1 MRPIIGIDFG
11 TTNSLCAWLD
21 GDRPTII
28 PNARGSRLTPSVVAV
43 TAKGETLVG
52 ESAKNQAYINPE
64 NTVAGVKRLLGSE
77 GLLSMGGRNWRPEE
91 IVSLVLSSLKRDAE
105 LHLSAAV
112 ERAVITAPA
121 HFSDRERRALVEAGR
136 LSGLEVL
143 RIVNEPTAAAIAR
156 AWRLQPPPLPDGL
169 PGARPGPGSSP
180 RDDTW
185 LRPGR
190 SGKEMV
196 LVYDYGGGTFD
207 VTVLSRE
214 GSECRVLSS
223 RGDGR
228 LGGADLDRELKRL
241 AAERLKAEG
250 LDLDSDRFLAQQLA
264 EAAERAKIELS
275 EREGASIALA
285 FAAAGGGKL
294 IHASYDIGR
303 AEFEELALPYVERS
317 LALVDLA
324 LSDSGLKRG
333 DIDSLVLSGG
343 SSRMPIVRRR
353 LKEMLGLDPEGGV
366 NPEEVVVQGAAIFAA
381 LASDPTNDGAGRFKV
396 WDVVS
401 RSYGVEADGGIFI
414 PLIKKNSPVPST
426 HSRVFTT
433 VSDGQESVEIHVLQG
448 ESRVS
453 SEDLSLGKFLLTGI
467 KSAKAGSP
475 RVKVDFAID
484 ESDMLLVSAVDL
496 ESGIEQTISIADVG
510 RGASD
515 ESREELARKTALLAK
530 RLEELRSGL
539 SLERGLEAELD
550 ELRER
555 SSRAL
560 ADSSRGAGGSR
571 GEGGG
576 LDAGAFRMLKAE
588 LEGLVGELLARRAE
602 ARTDARSS
610 LPGLGRAKA
619 AFLSPSDREGT

>member
-52 ESAKNQAYINPE
+52 ESAKNQAYVNPE

-77 GLLSMGGRNWRPEE
+77 GLLSMGGKNWRPEE

-105 LHLSAAV
+105 LHLSTAV

-143 RIVNEPTAAAIAR
+143 RIVNEPTAAAVAR
-156 AWRLQPPPLPDGL
+156 SWRLPQPLPRS
-169 PGARPGPGSSP
+169 GARPGPESSP
-180 RDDTW
+180 RADVW
-185 LRPGR
+185 LRPESSGR
-190 SGKEMV
+190 ENV

-228 LGGADLDRELKRL
+228 LGGADLDRELRRL

-250 LDLDSDRFLAQQLA
+250 LNVDSDRFLAQQLA

-294 IHASYDIGR
+294 IHASYDVGR

-317 LALVDLA
+317 LALVDRA
-324 LSDSGLKRG
+324 LRDSGLKRG

-343 SSRMPIVRRR
+343 SSRMPIVRRM

-366 NPEEVVVQGAAIFAA
+366 NPEEVVVLGAAIFAA
-381 LASDPTNDGAGRFKV
+381 LASDPANEGAGRFTV
-396 WDVVS
+396 RDVVS
-401 RSYGVEADGGIFI
+401 RSYGVEADGGLFI

-426 HSRVFTT
+426 RSRVFTT

-515 ESREELARKTALLAK
+515 ESREELAGKTALLAK

-555 SSRAL
+555 SRRAL
-560 ADSSRGAGGSR
+560 ADSGRGGDGGLEAGG
-571 GEGGG
+571 
-576 LDAGAFRMLKAE
+576 FRMLKAE

-602 ARTDARSS
+602 ARTDARSPLS
-610 LPGLGRAKA
+610 GLGRAKA
-619 AFLSPSDREGT
+619 AFPSPSDREGA